1 MSRLVTLRRIED
13 LGHAVVDL
21 YETWPG
27 DDAIDGHDRQV
38 IAHASQLLALLVG
51 HEVRARTTRPPATG
65 LAMRRVELSRQLDRL
80 LSEEGAS

>member
-1 MSRLVTLRRIED
+1 MSRLVTLSQIED

-27 DDAIDGHDRQV
+27 DDAIDPLDRQI
-38 IAHASQLLALLVG
+38 IAHAAELLALLVG

-65 LAMRRVELSRQLDRL
+65 LALRRVELSRRLDRL
-80 LSEEGAS
+80 LTEPPE

>member
-1 MSRLVTLRRIED
+1 VSRLVTLRRIED

-27 DDAIDGHDRQV
+27 DDAID
-38 IAHASQLLALLVG
+38 AHASELLALLVG